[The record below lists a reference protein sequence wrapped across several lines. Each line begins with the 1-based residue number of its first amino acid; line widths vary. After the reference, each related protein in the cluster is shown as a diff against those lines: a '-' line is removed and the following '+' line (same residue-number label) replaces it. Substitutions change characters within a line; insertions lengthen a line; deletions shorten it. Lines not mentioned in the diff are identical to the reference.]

1 MPSPEAT
8 SSPSCVIAMDSTTSA
23 CFTRANGLAHEAA
36 HDALSDVRATIA
48 LARLIRARQP
58 KLFDFALALRKKDRV
73 AAELGLPAI
82 QGSAKPFLHVS
93 GMFPAERGCLA
104 VMWPL
109 ASHPS
114 NRNELLAWDLSQ
126 DPTELATLDAAAIRE
141 RLPEW
146 DLSVPSGGLCLWVSL
161 PRPLS
166 TAVTAAADR
175 RGLVLAA
182 GPQFAVDGA
191 MERYLRIPF
200 TSHRPELLR
209 EAVDRLA
216 LAWEDAVA
224 SRPVGRPRSP
234 LVA

>member
-1 MPSPEAT
+1 MFVDETWAGTNMTRRTGRSPRGEPLVMPIPHGHWK
-8 SSPSCVIAMDSTTSA
+8 TTTLVA
-23 CFTRANGLAHEAA
+23 
-36 HDALSDVRATIA
+36 
-48 LARLIRARQP
+48 
-58 KLFDFALALRKKDRV
+58 ALR
-73 AAELGLPAI
+73 G
-82 QGSAKPFLHVS
+82 
-93 GMFPAERGCLA
+93 
-104 VMWPL
+104 
-109 ASHPS
+109 
-114 NRNELLAWDLSQ
+114 
-126 DPTELATLDAAAIRE
+126 

-146 DLSVPSGGLCLWVSL
+146 ELSVPSGGLCLWVSL

-182 GPQFAVDGA
+182 GPQFAVDGT

-224 SRPVGRPRSP
+224 SRPAGRPRSP

>member
-1 MPSPEAT
+1 
-8 SSPSCVIAMDSTTSA
+8 MDQENA
-23 CFTRANGLAHEAA
+23 RAVAKRPASFR
-36 HDALSDVRATIA
+36 DANRA
-48 LARLIRARQP
+48 
-58 KLFDFALALRKKDRV
+58 V
-73 AAELGLPAI
+73 AILQRPLHAGLP
-82 QGSAKPFLHVS
+82 
-93 GMFPAERGCLA
+93 
-104 VMWPL
+104 
-109 ASHPS
+109 
-114 NRNELLAWDLSQ
+114 
-126 DPTELATLDAAAIRE
+126 AIRE

-182 GPQFAVDGA
+182 GPQFAVDGT

-224 SRPVGRPRSP
+224 SRPAGRPRSP